1 MTSWRRLDR
10 ERLQLLMASCKHWT
24 QMNHW
29 GRMFMSTTRSS
40 SLMLLIALLHT
51 LIWLEKKTT
60 LHLLNQTMTSPV
72 WDSFKELISKACTI
86 LPPAL
91 STTKVTVCFVKAS
104 SQAFLTTKSFQAWL
118 SMEQSMK
125 RSLLL
130 QTLNSTSRC
139 FKSLKLFLSK

>member
-1 MTSWRRLDR
+1 MTSWRHLDR

-40 SLMLLIALLHT
+40 SLMQLIALLHM

-60 LHLLNQTMTSPV
+60 LHLLNQTMTSPA
-72 WDSFKELISKACTI
+72 WDSFKELTSKACTI
-86 LPPAL
+86 SPPAL
-91 STTKVTVCFVKAS
+91 STTKVTVSFVKAS
-104 SQAFLTTKSFQAWL
+104 SQASLTTKSFQAWL

-130 QTLNSTSRC
+130 PTPNSTSRC